1 MKKLLFSS
9 LLLSVLALSVSAM
22 PMDGDKPAKAKKSKK
37 SCCGG
42 GGSTSCPDKTAP
54 APAAPAK

>member
-9 LLLSVLALSVSAM
+9 LLLSVLALSVTAM
-22 PMDGDKPAKAKKSKK
+22 PMDGDKPGKAKKAKK
-37 SCCGG
+37 SCCGS
-42 GGSTSCPDKTAP
+42 GSGSSSCPDKS